1 MHFMLTLVMGDL
13 IGGILDAI
21 ANVLNGVGNF
31 LAGPIDPLLNLTGTT
46 PINLTSDNPLIVT
59 AWQIMLGIADG
70 FLVLFVIGGGVQMM
84 VGQALDSIYIPARAF
99 LPKLFGVA
107 LAMHASYL
115 WMRVLIFFNNEMCG
129 VIHASVRD
137 FVLQANGGQPPA
149 GAQEA
154 LLAAG
159 LGAFFSL
166 TVVRYIFQSIE
177 RIVLLNL
184 LFVLGPIG
192 MMLFFMRQTQPYAAY
207 WSRMYI
213 VTCFLQFVQFL
224 AFGLGFAFL
233 AASGMFA
240 GVTGI
245 IMGTAMMLLVE
256 RVPRYFYRLTIT
268 AGGTGGGGLAG
279 VARAGI
285 GAAAVFL

>member
-1 MHFMLTLVMGDL
+1 MHIVLTLAMGDITDGIL
-13 IGGILDAI
+13 IGI
-21 ANVLNGVGNF
+21 ANFLNSIGTF
-31 LAGPIDPLLNLTGTT
+31 LAGPVAPLLQFTGTT
-46 PINLTSDNPLIVT
+46 PTDLTSDNTLIVT
-59 AWQIMLGIADG
+59 AWGIMLAIADG

-84 VGQALDSIYIPARAF
+84 VGQAIGSIYIPPREF

-107 LAMHASYL
+107 LAMHGSYV
-115 WMRVLIFFNNEMCG
+115 WMRVLIFFNNEICG

-137 FVLQANGGQPPA
+137 FVLQANGGLAPA
-149 GAQEA
+149 GPQETA
-154 LLAAG
+154 LAAG
-159 LGAFFSL
+159 LAAFFSL

-192 MMLFFMRQTQPYAAY
+192 MMLFFMKQTQPYAAY

-224 AFGLGFAFL
+224 AFGLGFSFL
-233 AASGMFA
+233 AASGLFT

-245 IMGTAMMLLVE
+245 ILGTAMMLLVE

-268 AGGTGGGGLAG
+268 AGTERGGGIGGLAASAMG
-279 VARAGI
+279 AARAF
-285 GAAAVFL
+285 V